1 MRQKDALIVLACVV
15 VSPVW
20 AINKCTIDGQVVFQ
34 DAACPGKGETLTV
47 RPASGASRAAT
58 PSELGS
64 DKKPMTEAQRIEQG
78 IAASQKDRRLRD
90 LVEREV
96 PGAESA
102 IRANLTA
109 CDEEQRRLEIAKG
122 RYVQNLYGKTDA
134 AQRAAEQAAAASR
147 CDIKDRELRE
157 RAALLKAECQQLGGC
172 M

>member
-1 MRQKDALIVLACVV
+1 MKLQSALIALSCLA

-20 AINKCTIDGQVVFQ
+20 AINKCKIDGQVVFQ

-47 RPASGASRAAT
+47 RPASGAARAAA
-58 PSELGS
+58 PSEPGS
-64 DKKPMTEAQRIEQG
+64 DMKPMTEAQRIEDG

-90 LVEREV
+90 LIDREV

-102 IRANLTA
+102 IRANLAA

-157 RAALLKAECQQLGGC
+157 RAALLKAECKQLGGC
-172 M
+172 K

>member
-1 MRQKDALIVLACVV
+1 MKLQSAVIVLCCLA
-15 VSPVW
+15 VSPAW

-47 RPASGASRAAT
+47 RPASGAARTVA
-58 PSELGS
+58 PSEAS
-64 DKKPMTEAQRIEQG
+64 DDRRPMTEAQRLEEG

-90 LVEREV
+90 LKEREV
-96 PGAESA
+96 PGAEA
-102 IRANLTA
+102 AVRANLVA
-109 CDEEQRRLEIAKG
+109 CEEEQRRLEMAKG

-157 RAALLKAECQQLGGC
+157 RAALLRAECQQLGGC
-172 M
+172 R